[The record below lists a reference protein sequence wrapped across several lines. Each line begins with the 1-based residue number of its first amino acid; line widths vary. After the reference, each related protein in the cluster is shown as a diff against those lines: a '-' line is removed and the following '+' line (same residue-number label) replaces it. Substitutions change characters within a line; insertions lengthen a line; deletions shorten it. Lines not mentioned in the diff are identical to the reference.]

1 MVTAD
6 TVGKI
11 APLYLDDVTDKSGK
25 VQPRL
30 VDIKGDKSQLVF
42 NQGLQ
47 FIGEGDYKKAKKF
60 VKDPEEFDF
69 RKILGW

>member
-6 TVGKI
+6 QVGKI
-11 APLYLDDVTDKSGK
+11 APLYLDDVTNESGK

-30 VDIKGDKSQLVF
+30 VDINGDKSQLIF

-47 FIGEGDYKKAKKF
+47 FISSGDYEKARGL
-60 VKDPEEFDF
+60 VKNPEEFDF
-69 RKILGW
+69 RRILGW